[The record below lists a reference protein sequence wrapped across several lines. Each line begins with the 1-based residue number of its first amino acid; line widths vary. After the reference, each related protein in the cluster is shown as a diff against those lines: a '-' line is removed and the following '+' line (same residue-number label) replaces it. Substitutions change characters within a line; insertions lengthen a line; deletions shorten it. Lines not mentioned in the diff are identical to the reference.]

1 VVRGGLLKEFT
12 NKNYKLALTLG
23 ESVVNDAIKTLSETQ
38 FPDFDG
44 FKAEREKIATDLDAK
59 LQKSVAYPELSER
72 FLKTLNNLYA
82 KIELQFDISAVEK
95 EKERLIAEAAQKEIE
110 NEKKNAELRQA
121 LMNKEQIETNVQNE
135 SDYIREISEKEYR
148 EMKERYAFDVKESER
163 QIAADLKAGFDK
175 RAEALQRELQEKG
188 AGTLKMMMQMQK
200 EVNARQAQ
208 LTQKLLDM
216 KKKTPPQPE
225 LEVRKAQGLLAS
237 LFAPVTN
244 VVDSLVAPV
253 TNAVDSLATNF
264 VGGLLPL
271 DSDQ

>member
-1 VVRGGLLKEFT
+1 
-12 NKNYKLALTLG
+12 
-23 ESVVNDAIKTLSETQ
+23 
-38 FPDFDG
+38 
-44 FKAEREKIATDLDAK
+44 
-59 LQKSVAYPELSER
+59 
-72 FLKTLNNLYA
+72 
-82 KIELQFDISAVEK
+82 
-95 EKERLIAEAAQKEIE
+95 
-110 NEKKNAELRQA
+110 
-121 LMNKEQIETNVQNE
+121 MNKEQIETNVQNE